1 MILLDTS
8 VVVDAFAEG
17 GNVFRRLRRA
27 IAGGE
32 RLASCTLVIYEWQ
45 RGPRRPGEI
54 AAQEVVIPAAEA
66 WPFGAAEAVLAA
78 ELYRRVRRARQR
90 EVDLGIAACALVRG
104 AQLWTLNPDD
114 FRDIPG
120 LTLYQPPA

>member
-1 MILLDTS
+1 VILLDTS
-8 VVVDAFAEG
+8 VVVDAFGEG
-17 GNVFRRLRRA
+17 GDVFRSLRRV
-27 IAGGE
+27 IDRGE
-32 RLASCTLVIYEWQ
+32 RLAACTLVIYEWL
-45 RGPRRPGEI
+45 RGARRAGEI

-66 WPFGAAEAVLAA
+66 WPFGAAEAILAA
-78 ELYRRVRRARQR
+78 ELYRRVPRARQR
-90 EVDLGIAACALVRG
+90 EVDLGIAACALVRD